1 MRPKSGSMDQNFF
14 ISYEISEI
22 VWAVT
27 AIFFVI
33 LGSQIKYC
41 VLLAVGTHNFVQQ
54 TGTTASASGEIL
66 RGRIGKGWEKSLF
79 QHKKFD
85 PIFDS
90 DGRQSVDILFKSR
103 KMSKTNISLAL
114 ILSKN
119 KRNFLPDSGV
129 ASKMGQIQKIK
140 SHYILYKSWAID

>member
-1 MRPKSGSMDQNFF
+1 MDQK
-14 ISYEISEI
+14 ISISSEISEI
-22 VWAVT
+22 VWAVI

-41 VLLAVGTHNFVQQ
+41 VLLAVSTHNFVQQ

-90 DGRQSVDILFKSR
+90 DGRQSVDILFKGR
-103 KMSKTNISLAL
+103 KMSKPIYHWLQIFQKTNGIFYL
-114 ILSKN
+114 IL
-119 KRNFLPDSGV
+119 L
-129 ASKMGQIQKIK
+129 
-140 SHYILYKSWAID
+140 

>member
-1 MRPKSGSMDQNFF
+1 MDQK
-14 ISYEISEI
+14 ISISSEISEI

-90 DGRQSVDILFKSR
+90 DGRQSIDILFKGR
-103 KMSKTNISLAL
+103 KMSKPIYHWLQFFQKTNGIFYL
-114 ILSKN
+114 IL
-119 KRNFLPDSGV
+119 L
-129 ASKMGQIQKIK
+129 
-140 SHYILYKSWAID
+140 